1 MPTTLIAGD
10 ASTGLPFTRALTEGA
25 GVEMGLHR
33 DRLQLAVSDH
43 RQDGRA
49 ARATRPRAHRRRVVG
64 SLLIVPVLVI
74 AAVLAVALFM
84 PGGTLHP
91 KTTCTTTGPARIS
104 NTSHVATHCR
114 TTRDFL

>member
-1 MPTTLIAGD
+1 M
-10 ASTGLPFTRALTEGA
+10 
-25 GVEMGLHR
+25 
-33 DRLQLAVSDH
+33 
-43 RQDGRA
+43 
-49 ARATRPRAHRRRVVG
+49 
-64 SLLIVPVLVI
+64 IVPVLVI